1 MTSYVARTIAGR
13 ILAGRVATAV
23 VMLAAG
29 AAQVCLAQDGG
40 VPEDIAVGVALG
52 VGVEHLPDDHGGL
65 GATWQ
70 ALTLAPDINFGKFS
84 VGLAAKLRFRFDG
97 GPTGSEWEIRDQDW
111 SPDPAVPGRSFLD
124 LILPIIRYARYGAE
138 GEPLVVRIGSYDYA
152 TLGSGF
158 VLGEYSNT
166 RLLPERRLFGV
177 DLDVD
182 GAVFNLPV
190 VGVEMVVG
198 HVPAFDLMGARVW
211 ARPLNGLGLPL
222 ISSLQVGATAAADFA
237 PFRYDP
243 DPTDQVNVSA
253 LGLDVIVPIV
263 ATPAFSA
270 STHGDV
276 VFLGTSEADTRSIGT
291 AVGISG
297 RAIDILRYGLQLR
310 LTDDRFLP
318 IYFDGDYDRL
328 RVEKYRALRRAEQAS
343 TQTDALE
350 GLVHAG
356 WAARIGTSLLDRRI
370 EVDLGLS
377 GPLTGER
384 GALATVPY
392 AQLSGLDVQ
401 GRVGVRNV
409 GIEGISFGL
418 DYRKR
423 DLDSLADVIDPKH
436 LSLGTALTYHVGSTV
451 VTLSYRGYYDA
462 VSDGLVGAPALESW
476 IKLF

>member
-1 MTSYVARTIAGR
+1 M
-13 ILAGRVATAV
+13 
-23 VMLAAG
+23 
-29 AAQVCLAQDGG
+29 
-40 VPEDIAVGVALG
+40 
-52 VGVEHLPDDHGGL
+52 
-65 GATWQ
+65 
-70 ALTLAPDINFGKFS
+70 
-84 VGLAAKLRFRFDG
+84 
-97 GPTGSEWEIRDQDW
+97 
-111 SPDPAVPGRSFLD
+111 
-124 LILPIIRYARYGAE
+124 
-138 GEPLVVRIGSYDYA
+138 
-152 TLGSGF
+152 
-158 VLGEYSNT
+158 
-166 RLLPERRLFGV
+166 
-177 DLDVD
+177 
-182 GAVFNLPV
+182 
-190 VGVEMVVG
+190 
-198 HVPAFDLMGARVW
+198 
-211 ARPLNGLGLPL
+211 
-222 ISSLQVGATAAADFA
+222 
-237 PFRYDP
+237 
-243 DPTDQVNVSA
+243 NVSA

-276 VFLGTSEADTRSIGT
+276 VFLGTSEADNRSIGT

-297 RAIDILRYGLQLR
+297 RAIDILRYGLQVR

-356 WAARIGTSLLDRRI
+356 WAARVGTSLLDRRI

-423 DLDSLADVIDPKH
+423 DLDSLADVTDPKY

-462 VSDGLVGAPALESW
+462 VSDSFVGAPALESW